1 MLTTEKDAMRL
12 RDHNPELKVRDAM
25 HAVRI
30 HVHFLND
37 DKDEFDRQ
45 ILTYV
50 SSNKRNSI
58 LHQGEDS

>member
-12 RDHNPELKVRDAM
+12 RDHHPEPDLQDAF

-37 DKDEFDRQ
+37 DKEDFDRQ
-45 ILTYV
+45 ILNYV
-50 SSNKRNSI
+50 HSNKRSSI
-58 LHQGEDS
+58 LYQGEDQ